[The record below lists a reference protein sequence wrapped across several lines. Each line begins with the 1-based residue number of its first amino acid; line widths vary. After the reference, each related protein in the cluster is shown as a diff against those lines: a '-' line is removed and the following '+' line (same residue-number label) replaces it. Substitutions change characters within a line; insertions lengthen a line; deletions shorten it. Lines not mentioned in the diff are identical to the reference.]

1 MRALRSCV
9 LLPMVRSSNSV
20 CIIDWCGGFGGM
32 GVGPFYVVG
41 WVIDKIYAYIKKI
54 CHKGLDRLGL
64 GGLLCPEIVIIIMAI
79 VLVVKIIKKR

>member
-1 MRALRSCV
+1 
-9 LLPMVRSSNSV
+9 MVRSSNSV

-54 CHKGLDRLGL
+54 CHKGI
-64 GGLLCPEIVIIIMAI
+64 GGLLCPGIVIIIMAI

>member
-1 MRALRSCV
+1 M

-41 WVIDKIYAYIKKI
+41 WVIDKIYAYIKKYATR
-54 CHKGLDRLGL
+54 GLTGWGL
-64 GGLLCPEIVIIIMAI
+64 AVYFARE
-79 VLVVKIIKKR
+79 